1 MESALSPALLN
12 SVIAEWWKRL
22 TLATRFAII
31 GGMVMIICAVAVGRF
46 VTARIQQA
54 AIDNSA
60 AATALY
66 IDSLISPLLENVGAD
81 NPISIGPIMAIEEL
95 LNQDIGREFVSVK
108 VWRRDGTLIYATD
121 HDIIGNRFPPSEELL
136 RAFNGQVVAEQD
148 SLGDAEDLAERTIGK
163 PLLEIY
169 SPVRQ
174 HLSGNIVAVAEFYE
188 VIEALDRTLA
198 KTRTETWGMVAM
210 LTLFIAG
217 ALTGI
222 VRSGSRTI
230 EEQKNAIQRQLAS
243 ESESSRQNRILRE
256 RIERASA
263 RTVELNEQYLR
274 QISAELH
281 DGPAQLLGLA
291 ALRIDSLRK
300 KARAANRQDMEI
312 VHNALQ
318 DAMQEIRNISRG
330 LRLPDIEKLGVTDII
345 AQVCAAH
352 SARTE
357 SAVEQDLFA
366 GDIPA
371 TYSVKI
377 TTYRFVQETL
387 NNAFLHAG
395 GRDQRVVCHYDVD
408 RLLLTISVSDGG
420 PGINRQSSA
429 KGVRG
434 LGLPGLQER
443 IESIGGTFEIMTGKN
458 AGTTVRMTV
467 PIGREV

>member
-1 MESALSPALLN
+1 MESALSPGLLN
-12 SVIAEWWKRL
+12 GVIAEWWKRQ

-31 GGMVMIICAVAVGRF
+31 GGMVMIVCAVAVGRF

-66 IDSLISPLLENVGAD
+66 IDSLISPLLEDIDAD

-121 HDIIGNRFPPSEELL
+121 RNIIGNRFPPSEELL
-136 RAFNGQVVAEQD
+136 RAFNGEVVADHD

-174 HLSGNIVAVAEFYE
+174 HLSGDIVAVAEFYE
-188 VIEALDRTLA
+188 VIEDLDRTLA
-198 KTRTETWGMVAM
+198 KTRAETWGMVAL

-230 EEQKNAIQRQLAS
+230 EEQKDAIQHQLAS

-291 ALRIDSLRK
+291 ALRIDNLRK

-330 LRLPDIEKLGVTDII
+330 LRLPDIEKLGVADII

-352 SARTE
+352 EARTD
-357 SAVEQDLFA
+357 SAVEQKLFA
-366 GDIPA
+366 GVIPA

-387 NNAFLHAG
+387 NNAFMHAG
-395 GRDQRVVCHYDVD
+395 GQSQSVVCNYDAD
-408 RLLLTISVSDGG
+408 EALLAISVSDSG
-420 PGINRQSSA
+420 PGISRRPSG
-429 KGVRG
+429 KGARG

-443 IESIGGTFEIMTGKN
+443 IESIGGTFEIRTGKT
-458 AGTTVRMTV
+458 AGTTVTMMV
-467 PIGREV
+467 PIGREG